1 MAAKISVP
9 VPWPHILESARL
21 PKSLSFNSFFFFWQL
36 PCFGGLL
43 TQNIF
48 FSKLGKLILNFLE
61 HSHTW
66 DDVEREKLSGG
77 LWSERVL
84 KTILKSR
91 KVPVYPTS
99 RREKKNWMII
109 CGTKLFGRRA
119 DSNIVRSGDSDW
131 NFGRHLVGWC
141 AIFCGMSFLEGKN
154 IGIIGYFGTYRE
166 M

>member
-77 LWSERVL
+77 LWSKRVL

-99 RREKKNWMII
+99 RREKKELDDNLRNQTFWETRWLQYCEVRGLGLKFWPLSCWVMRY
-109 CGTKLFGRRA
+109 LLWHVFFGGQKYRDYR
-119 DSNIVRSGDSDW
+119 VFW
-131 NFGRHLVGWC
+131 NL
-141 AIFCGMSFLEGKN
+141 
-154 IGIIGYFGTYRE
+154 
-166 M
+166 